1 MMRNLL
7 DTLRRWLGLRPAA
20 PSFHGGA
27 ALPPHKALSAI
38 NPSREALLVPRY
50 YLDLLGPRRR
60 EALLQVAVGD
70 YVRRGQLL
78 TLPADP
84 AGVAQHAPT
93 SGVVTGLVKY
103 PALGIA
109 GWHTPHLEI
118 TADGRDEGEALP
130 PLDWQNADREI
141 LLERIAHCGIS
152 GLGGAGFPTARKLRG
167 TATTLVVNMAEC
179 EPYLTCDD
187 VQIREQCPAILSG
200 AAIAARLCGAERV
213 VFGIEDDKPAAIA
226 ELRAQLAA
234 QNRPDWT
241 MQVVPARYPS
251 GNSRQLFELLFG
263 LRIPADGHASHY
275 GYLCH
280 NSGTLKAVHDAVV
293 LGEPLIERYTTISG
307 EGVRHPAVLRARIGT
322 PLSALLQQ
330 CGGAVGLNRAI
341 IGGPMM
347 GFEQADL
354 RAALTKSANGLLL
367 LPRQET
373 AAEEACIRCA
383 QCADA
388 CPMELLPQQL
398 YWYSRADDHQKL
410 RQYRLDDCIECG
422 LCAAVC
428 PSHIPLVRYYRDSK
442 ERLREETTK
451 AELAAHARQ
460 RHEAR
465 QQRLEREARQREEKM
480 AARGARAGV
489 AHPESSPAAPREPAP
504 PTVPGAPLS
513 PPATLKPTAPPVPS
527 FDPTVSLNPTET
539 RATIK
544 PQTPA
549 GPGFDPSA
557 TLKPTEPRATLKPM
571 APMVPSFDPTAAAG
585 ADKSAAIAAAT
596 ARAQQRRAER
606 LAATSPAPNTN
617 GDAEARRQQRR
628 DAARAQAE
636 GSASLAEANPLE
648 QGERF
653 VSQTGGSASAPANAL
668 AESSDRSASSLIQPT
683 EPSAS
688 LERSASVVAAPSPT
702 DKLAA
707 AKQKAAERRAQRLA
721 NKEGSASAPA
731 NDLNESAEG
740 SASPSANALAE
751 SSDRSASFGTNPPEQ
766 GERFAAKP
774 EGSASPST
782 TVLNESA
789 DGSASSL
796 IQPPE
801 PSASPERS
809 ASVAAD
815 KLASAKQKAAER
827 RAQRLTNK
835 EGSASVGANPPEQG
849 ERFAAKPEGSASPS
863 AQPTEP
869 NASPERSASLGTN
882 PSEEG
887 ERFASQTG
895 GSASIVAAPNPPGKL
910 ANAKQKAAERR
921 AQRLASKEGSASAAE
936 ANSPNRSASLSAPNP
951 PDKLASAKQKAA
963 ERRAQRLANKEGS
976 ASFGTN
982 PPEQGERFAAK
993 PDGSASPLIQPTEP
1007 SASPDRS
1014 ASAGTHPSE
1023 PEERGPA
1030 GRSASPPGECP

>member
-7 DTLRRWLGLRPAA
+7 DTLRRWLGLRPAT

-27 ALPPHKALSAI
+27 ALPPHKALSAAQ
-38 NPSREALLVPRY
+38 PSREALLVPRY

-103 PALGIA
+103 PALGIE

-141 LLERIAHCGIS
+141 LLERIALCGIS

-167 TATTLVVNMAEC
+167 AATTLVVNMAEC

-234 QNRPDWT
+234 QNQPDWT

-398 YWYSRADDHQKL
+398 YWYSRADDHKKL

-428 PSHIPLVRYYRDSK
+428 PSHIPLVQYYRDSK

-480 AARGARAGV
+480 AARSARAGV
-489 AHPESSPAAPREPAP
+489 AHPESSPAASREPAP
-504 PTVPGAPLS
+504 PTVPGAS
-513 PPATLKPTAPPVPS
+513 LKPAAPPTPS
-527 FDPTVSLNPTET
+527 FDPTAPLN
-539 RATIK
+539 
-544 PQTPA
+544 
-549 GPGFDPSA
+549 
-557 TLKPTEPRATLKPM
+557 PTEPRATLKPT
-571 APMVPSFDPTAAAG
+571 APTVPSFDPTAAAG

-606 LAATSPAPNTN
+606 LAHAAPAPSAN

-628 DAARAQAE
+628 AAARAQAE
-636 GSASLAEANPLE
+636 GSASSSANGLNKSAE
-648 QGERF
+648 
-653 VSQTGGSASAPANAL
+653 GSASP
-668 AESSDRSASSLIQPT
+668 SAQPT

-688 LERSASVVAAPSPT
+688 PERSASVVAAPSPT
-702 DKLAA
+702 DKLASAKQKAAERRAQRLAHKEGSASLVEANQTATPDRSASFETNPPEQEERFDSQTEGSASPERSASVVANPPDKLAA

-721 NKEGSASAPA
+721 NKEGSA
-731 NDLNESAEG
+731 L
-740 SASPSANALAE
+740 
-751 SSDRSASFGTNPPEQ
+751 T
-766 GERFAAKP
+766 
-774 EGSASPST
+774 ST

-789 DGSASSL
+789 DRSASSS
-796 IQPPE
+796 IQPTE
-801 PSASPERS
+801 PSASLERS
-809 ASVAAD
+809 ASVEATPNPTD
-815 KLASAKQKAAER
+815 KLA
-827 RAQRLTNK
+827 N
-835 EGSASVGANPPEQG
+835 
-849 ERFAAKPEGSASPS
+849 
-863 AQPTEP
+863 
-869 NASPERSASLGTN
+869 
-882 PSEEG
+882 
-887 ERFASQTG
+887 
-895 GSASIVAAPNPPGKL
+895 
-910 ANAKQKAAERR
+910 
-921 AQRLASKEGSASAAE
+921 
-936 ANSPNRSASLSAPNP
+936 
-951 PDKLASAKQKAA
+951 AKQKAA

-976 ASFGTN
+976 ASLVEANQTATPDRSASFVAN
-982 PPEQGERFAAK
+982 PLEEGERF
-993 PDGSASPLIQPTEP
+993 DSQTEGSASSPANDLNESAAGSASASIQPTEP
-1007 SASPDRS
+1007 SASPNRS
-1014 ASAGTHPSE
+1014 ASAGTHPSD

>member
-7 DTLRRWLGLRPAA
+7 DTLRRWLGLRPAT

-103 PALGIA
+103 PALGIE

-167 TATTLVVNMAEC
+167 AATTLVVNMAEC

-428 PSHIPLVRYYRDSK
+428 PSHIPLVQYYRDSK

-480 AARGARAGV
+480 AARSARAGV
-489 AHPESSPAAPREPAP
+489 GHPEAGPAAPRGIMP
-504 PTVPGAPLS
+504 
-513 PPATLKPTAPPVPS
+513 
-527 FDPTVSLNPTET
+527 D
-539 RATIK
+539 
-544 PQTPA
+544 
-549 GPGFDPSA
+549 
-557 TLKPTEPRATLKPM
+557 
-571 APMVPSFDPTAAAG
+571 
-585 ADKSAAIAAAT
+585 
-596 ARAQQRRAER
+596 
-606 LAATSPAPNTN
+606 
-617 GDAEARRQQRR
+617 
-628 DAARAQAE
+628 
-636 GSASLAEANPLE
+636 
-648 QGERF
+648 
-653 VSQTGGSASAPANAL
+653 
-668 AESSDRSASSLIQPT
+668 
-683 EPSAS
+683 
-688 LERSASVVAAPSPT
+688 
-702 DKLAA
+702 
-707 AKQKAAERRAQRLA
+707 QKNL
-721 NKEGSASAPA
+721 PC
-731 NDLNESAEG
+731 
-740 SASPSANALAE
+740 
-751 SSDRSASFGTNPPEQ
+751 
-766 GERFAAKP
+766 
-774 EGSASPST
+774 
-782 TVLNESA
+782 
-789 DGSASSL
+789 
-796 IQPPE
+796 
-801 PSASPERS
+801 
-809 ASVAAD
+809 
-815 KLASAKQKAAER
+815 
-827 RAQRLTNK
+827 
-835 EGSASVGANPPEQG
+835 
-849 ERFAAKPEGSASPS
+849 
-863 AQPTEP
+863 
-869 NASPERSASLGTN
+869 
-882 PSEEG
+882 
-887 ERFASQTG
+887 
-895 GSASIVAAPNPPGKL
+895 
-910 ANAKQKAAERR
+910 
-921 AQRLASKEGSASAAE
+921 
-936 ANSPNRSASLSAPNP
+936 
-951 PDKLASAKQKAA
+951 
-963 ERRAQRLANKEGS
+963 
-976 ASFGTN
+976 
-982 PPEQGERFAAK
+982 
-993 PDGSASPLIQPTEP
+993 
-1007 SASPDRS
+1007 
-1014 ASAGTHPSE
+1014 H
-1023 PEERGPA
+1023 
-1030 GRSASPPGECP
+1030 

>member
-27 ALPPHKALSAI
+27 ALPPHKALSAAQ
-38 NPSREALLVPRY
+38 PSREALLVPRY

-167 TATTLVVNMAEC
+167 AATTLVVNMAEC

-200 AAIAARLCGAERV
+200 AAIAARLCGAERG

-234 QNRPDWT
+234 QNRPNWT

-428 PSHIPLVRYYRDSK
+428 PSHIPLVQYYRDSK

-480 AARGARAGV
+480 AARSARAGV
-489 AHPESSPAAPREPAP
+489 AHPEAGPAAPREPDP
-504 PTVPGAPLS
+504 PIGPSAPLS
-513 PPATLKPTAPPVPS
+513 PPTILKPTAPPVPS
-527 FDPTVSLNPTET
+527 FDPTVSRNPTEP
-539 RATIK
+539 RV
-544 PQTPA
+544 
-549 GPGFDPSA
+549 
-557 TLKPTEPRATLKPM
+557 TLKPT
-571 APMVPSFDPTAAAG
+571 APTVPSFDPTATAS
-585 ADKSAAIAAAT
+585 ADKSAAIAAAA

-606 LAATSPAPNTN
+606 LAHAAPAPSAN

-636 GSASLAEANPLE
+636 GSAS
-648 QGERF
+648 
-653 VSQTGGSASAPANAL
+653 
-668 AESSDRSASSLIQPT
+668 SSIQPT

-688 LERSASVVAAPSPT
+688 LERSASFGTNPSEEGERFDNQTEGSASIVAAPSPT

-721 NKEGSASAPA
+721 HKEGSASASEANSPDRSASPAEANPSEQRERFDSQTRGSASSPA
-731 NDLNESAEG
+731 NGLNESA
-740 SASPSANALAE
+740 A
-751 SSDRSASFGTNPPEQ
+751 
-766 GERFAAKP
+766 
-774 EGSASPST
+774 
-782 TVLNESA
+782 
-789 DGSASSL
+789 GSASSS
-796 IQPPE
+796 I
-801 PSASPERS
+801 
-809 ASVAAD
+809 
-815 KLASAKQKAAER
+815 
-827 RAQRLTNK
+827 
-835 EGSASVGANPPEQG
+835 
-849 ERFAAKPEGSASPS
+849 
-863 AQPTEP
+863 QPTEP
-869 NASPERSASLGTN
+869 NASPERSASV
-882 PSEEG
+882 
-887 ERFASQTG
+887 
-895 GSASIVAAPNPPGKL
+895 VA
-910 ANAKQKAAERR
+910 
-921 AQRLASKEGSASAAE
+921 
-936 ANSPNRSASLSAPNP
+936 APNP

-963 ERRAQRLANKEGS
+963 ERRAQRLAHKEGS
-976 ASFGTN
+976 ASAETN
-982 PPEQGERFAAK
+982 FSEEGERFVATPK
-993 PDGSASPLIQPTEP
+993 GSASPLIQPTEP
-1007 SASPDRS
+1007 SASPNRSASASAPNPPDKLAAAKQKAAERRAQRLANKEGSASLAEANQTATPDRSASLIANPSEEGERFAAKPEGSTSAPANDLNEPAAGSASPERS
-1014 ASAGTHPSE
+1014 ASAGTYPSE